1 MSPFFCTTPRGGQLL
16 LPRCTSQIRQRE
28 ADLVNQ
34 QTALGKSLYA
44 LKTLCQD
51 REDLEAELT
60 AASRDQEKVLAV
72 GNLKGEAFRC
82 QVMGIEHDSVEQA
95 GNALIQTI
103 YRIIQSKQP
112 CFDDEIGQIAG
123 LSICVTYIGGNSL
136 QYVRLRG
143 CEFQANSV
151 RQNMFYY
158 LGNWT
163 TGRGLVSCLR
173 DALKDILGDNNS
185 GETIVQSLAKKL
197 EQFNRDA
204 LRLPERVERLT
215 QLVATQKAELEPLK
229 AEEFRLRQELVQASE
244 SEKVET
250 PLVNDCAES
259 DLVPAPGAA
268 LYFGADADVVEYIRS
283 LGEPTTVDDEGN
295 SITWIDKMQSLELKP
310 DAVNPPSI
318 EEAKLQLE
326 KTLELEVAVENTL
339 KAAVVDTS
347 SLELELR
354 TMRRTISAIGLPEEA
369 LNRVM
374 ENLTTRL
381 KKELGLLNQDSP
393 GYLWETV
400 GSVQQGRLF

>member
-1 MSPFFCTTPRGGQLL
+1 MAYRIMSGNVLKRQCEDVGEDASHFMMAAAILSGNSAALDHAKI
-16 LPRCTSQIRQRE
+16 TSKIRQRE

-82 QVMGIEHDSVEQA
+82 QVMDIEHDSVEQA

-123 LSICVTYIGGNSL
+123 LSICVTDIGGNSL

-143 CEFQANSV
+143 FEFQANSV

-173 DALKDILGDNNS
+173 DALKDILGENNS
-185 GETIVQSLAKKL
+185 GETIAQSLAKKL

-204 LRLPERVERLT
+204 LHLPERVERLT
-215 QLVATQKAELEPLK
+215 QLVATLK
-229 AEEFRLRQELVQASE
+229 ADRTYATVTVSASLTYA
-244 SEKVET
+244 SVM
-250 PLVNDCAES
+250 
-259 DLVPAPGAA
+259 G
-268 LYFGADADVVEYIRS
+268 
-283 LGEPTTVDDEGN
+283 
-295 SITWIDKMQSLELKP
+295 ID
-310 DAVNPPSI
+310 
-318 EEAKLQLE
+318 
-326 KTLELEVAVENTL
+326 
-339 KAAVVDTS
+339 
-347 SLELELR
+347 
-354 TMRRTISAIGLPEEA
+354 
-369 LNRVM
+369 
-374 ENLTTRL
+374 
-381 KKELGLLNQDSP
+381 
-393 GYLWETV
+393 GYL
-400 GSVQQGRLF
+400 SCSIR